1 MLVNNNKIAGNM
13 LTYILVL
20 SLLYKPTSAY
30 PAVNQPFILTMSAK
44 TLLLITKCTS
54 KLVLGLLNKPT
65 SLYPPVNHPSFILA
79 MSAKTLL
86 LITKCT
92 SKLVLSLLYK
102 PTLVYPA
109 VNLSPSYS
117 PCQLNTAFNGKI

>member
-1 MLVNNNKIAGNM
+1 MCLASCTSLHCCVQMLPCPL
-13 LTYILVL
+13 LTRHV
-20 SLLYKPTSAY
+20 SSNTA
-30 PAVNQPFILTMSAK
+30 
-44 TLLLITKCTS
+44 LITKCTS
-54 KLVLGLLNKPT
+54 KLVLSLLYKPT
-65 SLYPPVNHPSFILA
+65 LLYPPVNHPSFILA

-92 SKLVLSLLYK
+92 SKLVLSLLYT
-102 PTLVYPA
+102 PTLLYPA